1 MELAHHLILIGAGLV
16 VLSIFAGLVSSRIG
30 APLLLVFLAL
40 GMLAGEDGPGGLRF
54 GDFDRAYLAGS
65 LALAIILFD
74 GGLRT
79 TRQHFQKAWA
89 PSLPLATIGVVLTA
103 IITGAAATLLL
114 GLDWAQGML
123 VGSIVASTDAAAV
136 FFILHLRG
144 LHLRERVA
152 ATLEVESG
160 LNDPMAIFLTMLGVH
175 LLQAGMLEMTW
186 ATAGEVSVLFLR
198 QIVGGAVL
206 GVIGGVA
213 LLRLINRLDIAPG
226 LYPILALAA
235 AMLIFAVAQTLE
247 TSGFLAIYLV
257 GFIIGSR
264 RHRATQLIARFSD
277 GISWLAQILMFLMLG
292 LLVTPSSLLPD
303 LLPSIAVALVLIF
316 VARPIA
322 VWLCLIPFRFT
333 LRETAF
339 IAWVGLRGAVPI
351 FLATIPVLA
360 GVEGGFVFFSV
371 AFVVVLTSM
380 IVQGWTVPALAR
392 KLGLELPPLP
402 PAPAH
407 AELDLPGPSDRGMA
421 AYTVQPFSMAAR
433 RRLDRMRLPDGIAI
447 VSIIRDGKMRKVEEI
462 TRLAPNDYVLIMAP
476 VEQMTILDRLFA
488 PGLQR
493 SGRSHRE
500 EMVGEF
506 LLDGAGNLGAI
517 ADLYDFPV
525 PGALRHLTVG
535 RFMRLALGEKARPGS
550 RLHVGE
556 VDLTVRAVEEG
567 RIVKVGLDP
576 DPPASNRRQ
585 LHGLRIWLLAA
596 MDALRQS
603 LPRALKAKAE

>member
-16 VLSIFAGLVSSRIG
+16 VLSIFAGLVSSRVG

-79 TRQHFQKAWA
+79 TRQHFLRAWA
-89 PSLPLATIGVVLTA
+89 PSLPLATIGVMLTA
-103 IITGAAATLLL
+103 IVTGAAATLLL
-114 GLDWAQGML
+114 GLHWGQGML

-144 LHLRERVA
+144 LRLRERVA

-175 LLQAGMLEMTW
+175 LLQSGMLTVSW
-186 ATAGEVSVLFLR
+186 DTAGEVSVLFLR
-198 QIVGGAVL
+198 QIVGGGLL
-206 GVIGGVA
+206 GFVGGML

-226 LYPILALAA
+226 LYPILAMAG
-235 AMLIFAVAQTLE
+235 AMLIFAIAQTLE

-257 GFIIGSR
+257 GFILGSR
-264 RHRATQLIARFSD
+264 RHRATQLISRFSD

-292 LLVTPSSLLPD
+292 LLVTPSALLPN
-303 LLPSIAVALVLIF
+303 LLPSVAVALVLIF
-316 VARPIA
+316 VARPLA
-322 VWLCLIPFRFT
+322 VWLCLMPFRFSR
-333 LRETAF
+333 REVAF

-360 GVEGGFVFFSV
+360 GVEDGFVFFSV
-371 AFVVVLTSM
+371 AFVVVLISM

-392 KLGLELPPLP
+392 VLGLELPPHP
-402 PAPAH
+402 EAPVH
-407 AELDLPGPSDRGMA
+407 AELDLPGTGERGMA

-433 RRLDRMRLPDGIAI
+433 RRLDRMRLPDDIAI
-447 VSIIRDGKMRKVEEI
+447 VAIIRDGKMQKVESI
-462 TRLAPNDYVLIMAP
+462 ARLAPNDYVLVIAKADQMA
-476 VEQMTILDRLFA
+476 TLDRLFA
-488 PGLQR
+488 PSLQK

-500 EMVGEF
+500 EMLGEF
-506 LLDGAGNLGAI
+506 VLDGTGNLGAV
-517 ADLYDFPV
+517 ADLYEFPV
-525 PGALRHLTVG
+525 PRALRHLTVG
-535 RFMRLALGEKARPGS
+535 RFMRLALGGKARPGS

-556 VDLTVRAVEEG
+556 VDLTVRAVEGG

-585 LHGLRIWLLAA
+585 LHGLRIWRLAA
-596 MDALRQS
+596 IDALRRMMPGT
-603 LPRALKAKAE
+603 LRTG

>member
-16 VLSIFAGLVSSRIG
+16 VLSIFAGLVSSRVG

-79 TRQHFQKAWA
+79 TRQHFLRAWA
-89 PSLPLATIGVVLTA
+89 PSLPLATIGVMLTA
-103 IITGAAATLLL
+103 IVTGAAATLLL
-114 GLDWAQGML
+114 GLHWGQGML

-144 LHLRERVA
+144 LRLRERVA

-175 LLQAGMLEMTW
+175 LLQSGMLTVSW
-186 ATAGEVSVLFLR
+186 DTAGEVSVLFLR
-198 QIVGGAVL
+198 QIVGGGLL
-206 GVIGGVA
+206 GFVGGML

-226 LYPILALAA
+226 LYPILAMAG
-235 AMLIFAVAQTLE
+235 AMLIFAIAQTLE

-257 GFIIGSR
+257 GFILGSR
-264 RHRATQLIARFSD
+264 RHRATQLISRFSD

-292 LLVTPSSLLPD
+292 LLVTPSALLPN
-303 LLPSIAVALVLIF
+303 LLPSVAVALVLIF
-316 VARPIA
+316 VARPLA
-322 VWLCLIPFRFT
+322 VWLCLMPFRFSG
-333 LRETAF
+333 REVAF

-360 GVEGGFVFFSV
+360 GVEDGFVFFSV
-371 AFVVVLTSM
+371 AFVVVLISM

-392 KLGLELPPLP
+392 VLGLELPPHP
-402 PAPAH
+402 EAPVH
-407 AELDLPGPSDRGMA
+407 AELDLPGTGERGMA

-433 RRLDRMRLPDGIAI
+433 RRLDRMRLPDDIAI
-447 VSIIRDGKMRKVEEI
+447 VAIIRDGKMQKVESI
-462 TRLAPNDYVLIMAP
+462 ARLAPNDYVLVIAKADQMA
-476 VEQMTILDRLFA
+476 TLDRLFA
-488 PGLQR
+488 PSLQK

-500 EMVGEF
+500 EMLGEF
-506 LLDGAGNLGAI
+506 VLDGTGNLGAV
-517 ADLYDFPV
+517 ADLYEFPV
-525 PGALRHLTVG
+525 PRALRHLTVG
-535 RFMRLALGEKARPGS
+535 RFMRLALGGKARPGS

-556 VDLTVRAVEEG
+556 VDLTVRAVEGG

-585 LHGLRIWLLAA
+585 LHGLRIWRLAA
-596 MDALRQS
+596 IDALRRMMPGT
-603 LPRALKAKAE
+603 LRTG